1 MTAPKIVIGAGG
13 TAGHVVPALA
23 VADALRADGAEV
35 AFIGGE
41 RAELELVPEA
51 GYELR
56 TLRVQ
61 PLYRKQPL
69 RAARAAAVDAAAL
82 LAARR
87 LLAELRPAA
96 VMGAGGYVAG
106 PVGLAAVL
114 RRVPLVLCEADSHL
128 GLTNRLLA
136 PVAKR
141 VCLAFPIAGR
151 DGDRYLITG
160 RPIPPPATDRKAAR
174 ERFGI
179 GAEETCVLV
188 FGGSQGARSI
198 NHAAVEAF
206 AGARFHV
213 LHAAGERDLPD
224 LQAPGPHYD
233 LRGYISD
240 FGEALLASDLVI
252 ARSGGS
258 IFEIAAAG
266 RPAVLIPYPH
276 ATADHQTANARY
288 MEEAGAAIV
297 IPDDELTPARLAAEV
312 GGLLA
317 DPGRLSAMARASAA
331 LAKPDAAREIARE
344 VRAAARGKRQR
355 PIEEGMRRPREG
367 GISRHAR
374 QISRGVSC

>member
-1 MTAPKIVIGAGG
+1 VIGAGG

-179 GAEETCVLV
+179 GTEETCVLV

-297 IPDDELTPARLAAEV
+297 IPDNELTPARLAAEV

-344 VRAAARGKRQR
+344 VRAAARG
-355 PIEEGMRRPREG
+355 
-367 GISRHAR
+367 
-374 QISRGVSC
+374 

>member
-1 MTAPKIVIGAGG
+1 VTAPKIVIGAGG

-23 VADALRADGAEV
+23 VADALRADGAQV

-41 RAELELVPEA
+41 RAEVELVPEA

-56 TLRVQ
+56 TVRVQ

-87 LLAELRPAA
+87 LLAEMRPAA

-151 DGDRYLITG
+151 DGDRYRITG
-160 RPIPPPATDRKAAR
+160 RPIPPPATDRNAAR

-179 GAEETCVLV
+179 AAEETCVLV

-206 AGARFHV
+206 AGARFRV

-224 LQAPGPHYD
+224 LQAPGAHYD

-276 ATADHQTANARY
+276 ATADHQTANAKY

-297 IPDDELTPARLAAEV
+297 IPDNELTPARLAAEV

-344 VRAAARGKRQR
+344 VLAAVRG
-355 PIEEGMRRPREG
+355 
-367 GISRHAR
+367 
-374 QISRGVSC
+374 